1 MSDKNTARRTKVQLY
16 VSGNMKAPDD
26 INKHVQSVTYTDSKE
41 KNSDDL
47 QIVFDDREK
56 KWLGNWIEIYPTV
69 TKKVSTTKT
78 ISYKVKKGDT
88 IKSIAKAQLGSE
100 SKYTEIAKLNKLK
113 KPTLIRAG
121 QVLKI
126 KKTTTTTKA
135 TTGKSTGKK
144 TVKAVIVQENW
155 EDTGKDAV
163 LNCGVFD
170 IDTVTL
176 AGPPAKVTMKAA
188 AISYNN
194 AGSQKKRSRAW
205 RNVRLK
211 DVAAKI
217 AKEEKCR
224 LMYEATVNP
233 FFKRKEQAKKTN
245 IKFLEALCKTQG
257 LSLKMAAKIIV
268 IFDAKEYGKKD
279 AIKTIKP
286 GDQNLLDYNL
296 KSSLKDKV
304 YTKCTV
310 SYKNGKS
317 YKRYTYKLP
326 GTKTD
331 GKTLS
336 VKKKVNTLTE
346 AKALAKASITK
357 ANAQQFTGT
366 MTLAG
371 SANLVAGNTIALQGF
386 QTFNGKYMIDK
397 ATHKI
402 SGGYTTTLELSQA

>member
-1 MSDKNTARRTKVQLY
+1 MSEKNAARRTRVQLY
-16 VSGNMKAPDD
+16 LSDNVKAPDD
-26 INKHVQSVTYTDSKE
+26 INKHIQSVTYTDNKE

-47 QIVFDDREK
+47 QIVIDDRERA
-56 KWLGNWIEIYPTV
+56 WLGNWIEIYPTT
-69 TKKVSTTKT
+69 TKKVTTTKT

-100 SKYTEIAKLNKLK
+100 SKYTDIAKLNKLK
-113 KPTLIRAG
+113 KPTLIRTG
-121 QVLKI
+121 QILKI
-126 KKTTTTTKA
+126 KKTTTTTK
-135 TTGKSTGKK
+135 TVTGKSTGKK
-144 TVKAVIVQENW
+144 TIKAVIIQENW
-155 EDTGKDAV
+155 EDTGKDAR

-176 AGPPAKVTMKAA
+176 AGPPAKVTVKAA
-188 AISYNN
+188 AISYSNS
-194 AGSQKKRSRAW
+194 GSQKKRSRPW
-205 RNVRLK
+205 RNVRLQ
-211 DVAAKI
+211 DIAAKI
-217 AKEEKCR
+217 AKEEKCT
-224 LMYEATVNP
+224 LMYEANINP
-233 FFKRKEQAKKTN
+233 FFRRKEQAKKTN
-245 IKFLEALCKTQG
+245 IKFLESLCKAQG

-268 IFDAKEYGKKD
+268 IFDPKEYGERT

-286 GDQNLLDYNL
+286 GDQNLIDYNI

-310 SYKNGKS
+310 SYKNGKT
-317 YKRYTYKLP
+317 YKRYTYNLP

-346 AKALAKASITK
+346 AKTLARSSITK

-366 MTLAG
+366 VTLAG
-371 SANLVAGNTIALQGF
+371 AVNLVAGNTVTLEEF

-397 ATHKI
+397 ATHKV